1 MEISNYDKHLIEKV
15 VFKIKKEESREI
27 QTHILRDSSS
37 NRRRRASPFGV
48 RLNPFFSFLSS

>member
-27 QTHILRDSSS
+27 
-37 NRRRRASPFGV
+37 
-48 RLNPFFSFLSS
+48 